1 MVYANNNLMSPS
13 SLVANAL
20 LPYGYSKMLR
30 LMYPPRIGY
39 GLKTGRSRTLVMT
52 ENKKKRK
59 LGRSSFKNQL
69 YNNLAAKHINGEQ
82 GVTMTHNT
90 LYTLTP
96 TAIPTQGD
104 ANSSRDG
111 DAIVLCAL
119 KLNGFYNTD
128 VAAGPYSF
136 RVIVGFT
143 GEEYSNT
150 TFASGMGL
158 GDLFLP
164 STGTVV
170 TNNGIINPKAFTV
183 LHDEKFTVNSEIA
196 ATRSRIDYS
205 INVRFNNQK
214 FYYQSAASTLGKT
227 KNLVVVICGDIV
239 GGTTGSTAVGGT
251 SISWDFIF
259 KNMS

>member
-1 MVYANNNLMSPS
+1 MVYANNNLMSNS
-13 SLVANAL
+13 ALVANAL
-20 LPYGYSKMLR
+20 LPYGYSKLLR
-30 LMYPPRIGY
+30 VMNPPRSSTA
-39 GLKTGRSRTLVMT
+39 LRTGRSRTLTMT
-52 ENKKKRK
+52 KTRKKKRF
-59 LGRSSFKNQL
+59 GRSSFKDQL
-69 YNNLAAKHINGEQ
+69 YNNLAAKHVNGEQ

-128 VAAGPYSF
+128 VAAGPYCF

-150 TFASGMGL
+150 TFTSGMGL
-158 GDLFLP
+158 SDLFLP
-164 STGTVV
+164 ATGTVV
-170 TNNGIINPKAFTV
+170 SNNGIINPKAFTV

-196 ATRSRIDYS
+196 ATRSRLDYS
-205 INVRFNNQK
+205 IYVPFNNQK

-227 KNLVVVICGDIV
+227 KNLVVVICADIV
-239 GGTTGSTAVGGT
+239 GGTTGTTAVGGT
-251 SISWDFIF
+251 SVSWDFIF